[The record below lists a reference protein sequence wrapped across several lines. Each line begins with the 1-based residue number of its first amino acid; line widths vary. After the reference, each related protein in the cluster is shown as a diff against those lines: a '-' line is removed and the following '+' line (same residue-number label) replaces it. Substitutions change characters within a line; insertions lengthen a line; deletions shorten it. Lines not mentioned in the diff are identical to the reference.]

1 MLNCI
6 TVRVEEEAGERVL
19 DTLGMVG
26 IERRVSSAFSRMEE
40 EPGPRRGSVAEGGGG
55 KRGSSWD
62 MLGGE
67 WEGGGGPKVIMND
80 NEGRLGLE
88 TEISPRARGLVPIC
102 YIDASS

>member
-6 TVRVEEEAGERVL
+6 TDRVEEEAGERVL

-62 MLGGE
+62 IFFGG
-67 WEGGGGPKVIMND
+67 
-80 NEGRLGLE
+80 
-88 TEISPRARGLVPIC
+88 
-102 YIDASS
+102 